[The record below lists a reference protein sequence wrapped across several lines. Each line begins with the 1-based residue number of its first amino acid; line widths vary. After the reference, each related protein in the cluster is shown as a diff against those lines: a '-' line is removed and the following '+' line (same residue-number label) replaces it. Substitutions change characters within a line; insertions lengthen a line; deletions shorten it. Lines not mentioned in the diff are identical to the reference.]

1 MKFISVFAG
10 IGGFDLGLER
20 AGHEC
25 IGQIEIDKHA
35 TSILKKH
42 WKDVPKHDDIRT
54 AKKWAEEKDLKGKVD
69 IVCGGFPCQDLST
82 AGNRAGIAGARS
94 GLFYDAIQFAKAVE
108 AKYVILENV
117 PGLLS
122 SNKGRDFGT
131 VLNTLDEA
139 GYTHIE
145 WRILDSQFFGVAQRR
160 KRVFIIASTIDRSRQ
175 PILIEQ
181 ESSSRNNEQIY
192 EAWEENATSVGE
204 SIEENKVNIFG
215 KVRRAQSTT
224 DYESWD
230 EVKVAN
236 TLTATHSNSATV
248 AQQVIIQPIILRP
261 RCGKVGT
268 PGGKGPLY
276 SDKSFTLATAN
287 DQVLFDNEPMPTLTV
302 SVLKK
307 HDYTNPALDLI
318 QKVTKIVRRLT
329 PIECERLQGFP
340 DNWTSDQSD
349 SQRYKQLGNAVTV
362 NVIEW
367 IGKRL

>member
-25 IGQIEIDKHA
+25 VGQIEIDKHA
-35 TSILKKH
+35 TSVLKKH

-69 IVCGGFPCQDLST
+69 IVCGGFPCQDLSI
-82 AGNRAGIAGARS
+82 AGDRAGIAGARS
-94 GLFYDAIQFAKAVE
+94 GLFYDAIQFAKAIE

-145 WRILDSQFFGVAQRR
+145 WRVLDSQYFGVAQRR
-160 KRVFIIASTIDRSRQ
+160 KRVFIIASTIDRSRR
-175 PILIEQ
+175 PIFIEQ
-181 ESSSRNNEQIY
+181 KSSSRNNDQIK
-192 EAWEENATSVGE
+192 ETWKEDATSVRE
-204 SIEENKVNIFG
+204 SIEEDKVNIFG
-215 KVRRAQSTT
+215 KVRRAQSKT

-230 EVKVAN
+230 ETEIAN

-248 AQQVIIQPIILRP
+248 AQQVVIQPVVLRE
-261 RCGKVGT
+261 RGGKAG
-268 PGGKGPLY
+268 GGKGPLM
-276 SDKSFTLATAN
+276 SDKSFTLATSN
-287 DQVLFDNEPMPTLTV
+287 FQVLFEDKKPMNTITV

-307 HDYTNPALDLI
+307 HDYENSALELI
-318 QKVTKIVRRLT
+318 RKVTKIVRRLT

-340 DNWTSDQSD
+340 DDWTADQSD

>member
-20 AGHEC
+20 SGHEC

-35 TSILKKH
+35 TSVLKKH

-69 IVCGGFPCQDLST
+69 IVCGGFPCQDLSI

-160 KRVFIIASTIDRSRQ
+160 KRVFIIASTIDRSRR

-181 ESSSRNNEQIY
+181 ESSSRNNEAIK
-192 EAWEENATSVGE
+192 EARQEDATKSRT
-204 SIEENKVNIFG
+204 SSKKDKVNIFG
-215 KVRRAQSTT
+215 KVRRAQSKD
-224 DYESWD
+224 DYD
-230 EVKVAN
+230 FNYK
-236 TLTATHSNSATV
+236 
-248 AQQVIIQPIILRP
+248 
-261 RCGKVGT
+261 
-268 PGGKGPLY
+268 
-276 SDKSFTLATAN
+276 
-287 DQVLFDNEPMPTLTV
+287 QVL
-302 SVLKK
+302 
-307 HDYTNPALDLI
+307 
-318 QKVTKIVRRLT
+318 
-329 PIECERLQGFP
+329 
-340 DNWTSDQSD
+340 
-349 SQRYKQLGNAVTV
+349 
-362 NVIEW
+362 
-367 IGKRL
+367 